1 MRRLVPQDPN
11 DEPASVLLER
21 IDEERNRLVKEGKV
35 RKQKALPPIEQ
46 EKIPY
51 EIPQGW
57 EWVRLGEIGDWG
69 AGATPNRTNPQY
81 YNGTIHWLKTGELND
96 GYILDSHEKI
106 TELALKEC
114 SLRVNKP
121 GSVLIA
127 MYGAT
132 IGKVGILEIEATTNQ
147 ACCACSPFLIS
158 NKYLFY
164 FLKASRS
171 SLIRLGMGG
180 AQPNISKQKIVNF
193 PFPLPPLNEQK
204 RIVAKV
210 DQLMTFCDR
219 LKETII
225 QRQRQAD
232 RLNQSAFS
240 HLQQA
245 ETKEELQSHLNSILN
260 HFNILCT
267 RKEDVQLLRQTI
279 LSLAVQGKLVPQNPN
294 DEPASVL
301 LEKIKAEK
309 ERLVKEKKIR
319 KEKELPPIKDEEIS
333 YEVPEGWEW
342 TKIGN
347 ISKLVEYGTSTKAS
361 SNHIGVPVLRMN
373 NIQDGKVII
382 KDLKYVPANI
392 DDLPRLFLKKNDIL
406 FNRTNS
412 YELVGKSGLYKG
424 ESDRFTFAS
433 YLIRVA
439 LPLEL
444 VIPEYINYYLNSS
457 VCRISQIE
465 PNITQQNG
473 QANFNGTKLKNIL
486 IPLPPLNEQKRI
498 VAKLDQLMSLCDRL
512 EEQLEQSSKAV
523 EQLLQSVLKQS
534 FSSE

>member
-1 MRRLVPQDPN
+1 
-11 DEPASVLLER
+11 
-21 IDEERNRLVKEGKV
+21 
-35 RKQKALPPIEQ
+35 
-46 EKIPY
+46 
-51 EIPQGW
+51 
-57 EWVRLGEIGDWG
+57 
-69 AGATPNRTNPQY
+69 
-81 YNGTIHWLKTGELND
+81 
-96 GYILDSHEKI
+96 
-106 TELALKEC
+106 
-114 SLRVNKP
+114 
-121 GSVLIA
+121 
-127 MYGAT
+127 
-132 IGKVGILEIEATTNQ
+132 
-147 ACCACSPFLIS
+147 
-158 NKYLFY
+158 
-164 FLKASRS
+164 
-171 SLIRLGMGG
+171 MGG